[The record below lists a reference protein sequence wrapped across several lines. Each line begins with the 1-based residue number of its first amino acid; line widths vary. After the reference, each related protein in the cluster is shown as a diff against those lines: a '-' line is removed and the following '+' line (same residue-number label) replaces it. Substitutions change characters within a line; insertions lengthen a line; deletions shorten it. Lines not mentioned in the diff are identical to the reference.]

1 MKILCVFGAHQ
12 YGNPLRGESTESFS
26 FIPALKAL
34 GHEVLHF
41 DSWNKAGFQNYIE
54 LNQALV
60 QVCNEERPSIIFWV
74 AMTVE
79 IWLETLDY
87 IRASF
92 GIRILHWA
100 PDDSWKFQQHSRLV
114 ASHVDLC
121 VTTYPEYLSKYKK
134 VGVLAVESGWGVPE
148 AWRGSCISAIDCKY
162 DVTFVGSAQPAR
174 KAMIGALEAFG
185 VRVQCFGY
193 GWPNGPISAEDIP
206 KIYRNSRISLNFSDS
221 TGDNQIKA
229 RIFEVTG
236 AGGFLLTQ
244 RASSLD
250 KLFVIDKEIAV
261 FDTAA
266 QCADSIRQY
275 LADPAGRDALALAGN
290 AKSLKHYSYKAR
302 LASVLSALPPHVTKV
317 ERNDKTFDQ
326 IAAAHKITI
335 FKGVLRAFLI
345 HIGQLIY
352 GSTRG
357 PRFAR
362 RLCFEVSWRLARK
375 ETYKASGCVGIMFY
389 DY

>member
-34 GHEVLHF
+34 GHEVVLF
-41 DSWNKAGFQNYIE
+41 DSWNKTAFKNYAE
-54 LNQALV
+54 LNTALV
-60 QVCNEERPSIIFWV
+60 QACIKERPSVIFWV

-87 IRASF
+87 IRESF
-92 GIRILHWA
+92 GIRVVHWA
-100 PDDSWKFQQHSRLV
+100 PDDSWKFKQHSRFI

-134 VGVLAVESGWGVPE
+134 IDATAVESGWGVPE
-148 AWRGSCISAIDCKY
+148 TWGGPCVSAANCKY

-174 KAMIGALEAFG
+174 KAMIVALEALG
-185 VRVQCFGY
+185 IKVQCFGY
-193 GWPNGPISAEDIP
+193 GWPQGPLAANDIP
-206 KIYRNSRISLNFSDS
+206 TIYRNSQISLNFSDS

-244 RASSLD
+244 RASGLD
-250 KLFVIDKEIAV
+250 KLFVIDSEIAV

-266 QCADSIRQY
+266 QCADSIRY
-275 LADPAGRDALALAGN
+275 FLAHPAGRDALAQAGN
-290 AKSLKHYSYKAR
+290 AKSMTQYSYKVR
-302 LASVLSALPPHVTKV
+302 LASVLSALPPHVSRVTHTNKA
-317 ERNDKTFDQ
+317 FDQ
-326 IAAAHKITI
+326 IVARHKTTTI
-335 FKGVLRAFLI
+335 MKIFRAFMLN
-345 HIGQLIY
+345 IGRLVY
-352 GSTRG
+352 GSARG

-362 RLCFEVSWRLARK
+362 RFCFEVSWRLARK
-375 ETYKASGCVGIMFY
+375 ETYRASGCVGIMFY

>member
-34 GHEVLHF
+34 GHEVALF
-41 DSWNKAGFQNYIE
+41 DSWNKTAFENYSE
-54 LNQALV
+54 LNKALV
-60 QVCNEERPSIIFWV
+60 QVCKQERPSVIFWV

-79 IWLETLDY
+79 IWIETLDY
-87 IRASF
+87 IRESF

-114 ASHVDLC
+114 ASHVALC
-121 VTTYPEYLSKYKK
+121 VTTYPEYLGKYKK
-134 VGVLAVESGWGVPE
+134 VGALAVQSGWGVPE
-148 AWRGSCISAIDCKY
+148 AWRGSCIPAIDCKY

-174 KAMIGALEAFG
+174 KAMISALETFG
-185 VRVQCFGY
+185 VKVQCFGY
-193 GWPNGPISAEDIP
+193 GWPNGPVSANDIP
-206 KIYRNSRISLNFSDS
+206 EIYRNSRISLNFSDS

-236 AGGFLLTQ
+236 SGGFLLTQ
-244 RASSLD
+244 HASGLD
-250 KLFVIDKEIAV
+250 KLFVIDAEIAV
-261 FDTAA
+261 FDTVA

-275 LADPAGRDALALAGN
+275 LADPAGRDALAHAGN
-290 AKSLKHYSYKAR
+290 VKSLTHYSYKAR
-302 LASVLSALPPHVTKV
+302 LASVLSALPSHVTRV
-317 ERNDKTFDQ
+317 GRDDKAFDQ
-326 IAAAHKITI
+326 IAAAHKLTI
-335 FKGVLRAFLI
+335 FKKFLRAFLI
-345 HIGQLIY
+345 KIGELVY
-352 GSTRG
+352 GRTRG

-362 RLCFEVSWRLARK
+362 RLCFEVSWRLAGK
-375 ETYKASGCVGIMFY
+375 ETYRASSCVGIMFY